1 MLELYWNSR
10 PRREN
15 SSSMELTQFPSN
27 SQRTTQASQTAGP
40 SRLGDNANRHV
51 LVEEIVNMEPQLSMT
66 STPYCYGESKPSDD
80 EDKRHIDKVV
90 LLYGVG
96 LDIS

>member
-1 MLELYWNSR
+1 
-10 PRREN
+10 
-15 SSSMELTQFPSN
+15 
-27 SQRTTQASQTAGP
+27 
-40 SRLGDNANRHV
+40 
-51 LVEEIVNMEPQLSMT
+51 VEKIVNMKPQLSMT
-66 STPYCYGESKPSDD
+66 STPYCYGESKPNDD